1 MSEDITA
8 VDWEATPK
16 PVKQL
21 VKSLTDSLRKVEP
34 SLTRM
39 VQVSTLGTHL
49 LSVPQEVVGKMSGKP
64 LQATWKWSRRES
76 ALVIDLI

>member
-1 MSEDITA
+1 
-8 VDWEATPK
+8 V
-16 PVKQL
+16 
-21 VKSLTDSLRKVEP
+21 

-49 LSVPQEVVGKMSGKP
+49 LSAPQEVVGKMSGKP